1 MSSLIGRKLGQYE
14 VTRLV
19 GQGGMATVYL
29 AVQPSLERNV
39 AIKVLPPHPGM
50 NQQFIQR
57 FELEAKTVGRLQHP
71 HILPLFDYGNE
82 EDILYLV
89 MGYIEGGSLSDLI
102 DRGSIDPKQAEK
114 ILRELASAVDYA
126 HRQGI
131 IHRDIKPGNV
141 LIDAEG
147 HTVLTDFGIVK
158 MAQGEGSGLTGT
170 NIVGTPA
177 YMAPEQ
183 AQGLDV
189 DERADIYALG
199 TVIYELLVGEQPFK
213 ADTVMQVLVKQI
225 NDPVPSILE
234 INPDLPEALDD
245 VMQKVLAKNPNE
257 RYATA
262 ADFAEAFSR
271 ALHADESSLAA
282 VRSQYPVDP
291 DPPTGIATR
300 AADQPT
306 VNLSETPDPATQ
318 SSPSQTI
325 IVQQGTSPIIL
336 LGGFGLI
343 ALVIVIVAIVLINQ
357 DDDDTPPVE
366 PTTAAIVEATSVT
379 ADETEVV
386 EVMQPTNLPPPTPAS
401 APIFGRLRYNS
412 INSFGDTINFRLNDL
427 ASVPDGSVYGVWLL
441 NTDTDETFNI
451 GQVIP
456 DNFGEG
462 ILSYTD
468 EAGEIL
474 PAKYN
479 AVILTVEESIGDA
492 PSGNIAYSAS
502 VPLEVTSS
510 LNTIFVASED
520 GISGGSLLDGAVTE
534 AEFASQH
541 AGLAARATNVGG
553 LRSHAEHTINIIQG
567 TEDDFNGDGRGSN
580 PGRKIGIYFF
590 LDQIEE
596 HLLVIANAP
605 DSTIELQTNV
615 ELIRVCWQNVRDWS
629 DQVIELEQELLAAE
643 DVESVEQQA
652 AESTELTNAMIN
664 GIDAN
669 ENGSVEPFEGE
680 CGLQQMMDF
689 GIEMAALTLQEGTLN
704 NGE

>member
-14 VTRLV
+14 ITALV

-29 AVQPSLERNV
+29 ANQPSLERNV

-71 HILPLFDYGNE
+71 HILPLFDYGSE
-82 EDILYLV
+82 GDILYLV
-89 MGYIEGGSLSDLI
+89 MGYLEGGSLSDLI
-102 DRGSIDPKQAEK
+102 DRGAVDPKQVEK

-126 HRQGI
+126 HRQGV

-147 HTVLTDFGIVK
+147 HTILTDFGIVK
-158 MAQGEGSGLTGT
+158 MATQEGSGLTGT

-183 AQGLDV
+183 AQGMEV

-199 TVIYELLVGEQPFK
+199 TVIFELLTGQQPYQ

-225 NDPVPSILE
+225 NDPVPSLLE
-234 INPDLPEALDD
+234 VRPDLSESLDD
-245 VMQKVLAKNPNE
+245 VMQKVLAKNPDD
-257 RYATA
+257 RYSTA
-262 ADFAEAFSR
+262 ADFAEDFSR
-271 ALHADESSLAA
+271 ALHEDDSSLAA
-282 VRSQYPVDP
+282 VRSQYPITD
-291 DPPTGIATR
+291 DAQATITTPPSEQA
-300 AADQPT
+300 T
-306 VNLSETPDPATQ
+306 VNMTGTPATD
-318 SSPSQTI
+318 STPSQTI
-325 IVQQGTSPIIL
+325 IVQQNTNPLIL

-357 DDDDTPPVE
+357 DDDGPQ
-366 PTTAAIVEATSVT
+366 VEATSAAVVI
-379 ADETEVV
+379 DETEVV
-386 EVMQPTNLPPPTPAS
+386 EAAPPTVEAPPPTTEETPS
-401 APIFGRLRYNS
+401 FGQLRYNS
-412 INSFGDTINFRLNDL
+412 VNGLGDTINFRLNDL
-427 ASVPDGSVYGVWLL
+427 DSLSDGTVYAVWLL
-441 NTDTDETFNI
+441 NTETEETFNI

-462 ILSYTD
+462 ILTYTD
-468 EAGEIL
+468 EEGRIL
-474 PAKYN
+474 PAHYN

-492 PSGNIAYSAS
+492 PTGDVVYSGS
-502 VPLEVTSS
+502 VPLEISAS
-510 LNTIFVASED
+510 LNEIFVASEVEKD
-520 GISGGSLLDGAVTE
+520 GEIVWEESLLSGAITE

-567 TEDDFNGDGRGSN
+567 TEDDFDGDGRGTN
-580 PGRKIGIYFF
+580 PGRGIGLYFF
-590 LDQIEE
+590 LDLIEGQ
-596 HLLVIANAP
+596 LLIAADAP
-605 DSTIELQTNV
+605 GSSIELQTNTEFV
-615 ELIRVCWQNVRDWS
+615 RVCWQNVRDWA
-629 DQVIELEQELLAAE
+629 DQVIVLEKELLEAE
-643 DVESVEQQA
+643 DIESVAAQA

-664 GIDAN
+664 GVDAN
-669 ENGSVEPFEGE
+669 ENGNVEPFEGE
-680 CGLQQMMDF
+680 CGLQQMQDF
-689 GIEMAALTLQEGTLN
+689 GIEMAAISLQEGALD